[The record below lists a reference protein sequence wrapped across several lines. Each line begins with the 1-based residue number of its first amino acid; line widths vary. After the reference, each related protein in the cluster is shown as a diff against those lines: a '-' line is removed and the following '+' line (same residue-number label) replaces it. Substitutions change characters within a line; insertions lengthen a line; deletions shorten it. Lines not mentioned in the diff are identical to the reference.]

1 MSTKLSA
8 TLEQPIGQEIA
19 KHRQAKLQQ
28 NSQNNDVRLLFSIV
42 LSDSSH
48 DVLIAKDR
56 SDVSKVFHNVNAN
69 FSKTYRMTYG
79 YSNKQ
84 NIFSSSPYYSSIS
97 SSWMLLYIGK
107 LLFDK
112 VASQREKGFEIPYSC
127 FDDFEL
133 NYLPTAFD
141 GTFLRNMFQM
151 NIIELVDFYENC
163 SREQI
168 YDYAYNNIRS
178 LDKGDYIN
186 IRFKGK

>member
-1 MSTKLSA
+1 MLVTNFSLHFNEQEQSEFDYLQSFISESSSPYDLEEETRYYYVSTKLSA

-19 KHRQAKLQQ
+19 KQRQAKLQQ

-56 SDVSKVFHNVNAN
+56 SDVSKIFHNVNAN

-97 SSWMLLYIGK
+97 SSWMLLYLGK
-107 LLFDK
+107 LL
-112 VASQREKGFEIPYSC
+112 PH
-127 FDDFEL
+127 
-133 NYLPTAFD
+133 
-141 GTFLRNMFQM
+141 LR
-151 NIIELVDFYENC
+151 
-163 SREQI
+163 S
-168 YDYAYNNIRS
+168 
-178 LDKGDYIN
+178 
-186 IRFKGK
+186 